1 MKQTYV
7 RLNKYTTIEYMC
19 QWKMKDNA
27 RSTTSYTYN
36 LPERGVDMA
45 IVTIEAPDGKIYTDP
60 SKVKIRRE
68 DFPELYRILENFKPK
83 SKDETA

>member
-1 MKQTYV
+1 
-7 RLNKYTTIEYMC
+7 
-19 QWKMKDNA
+19 
-27 RSTTSYTYN
+27 
-36 LPERGVDMA
+36 MA

>member
-1 MKQTYV
+1 MYLVLAGTC
-7 RLNKYTTIEYMC
+7 KYSIKWRQE
-19 QWKMKDNA
+19 KGKKDNA
-27 RSTTSYTYN
+27 SSTTSHTYN
-36 LPERGVDMA
+36 LSERGGDMA